1 MKVTI
6 EKITL
11 GIACGVEKI
20 WWNLKYSKFIKL
32 EYVFFYLKQWF
43 LNLIAYSNSQ
53 KVRFKILEIK

>member
-32 EYVFFYLKQWF
+32 EYVFFL
-43 LNLIAYSNSQ
+43 
-53 KVRFKILEIK
+53 FKTVVFEFNCLFKFSESEI